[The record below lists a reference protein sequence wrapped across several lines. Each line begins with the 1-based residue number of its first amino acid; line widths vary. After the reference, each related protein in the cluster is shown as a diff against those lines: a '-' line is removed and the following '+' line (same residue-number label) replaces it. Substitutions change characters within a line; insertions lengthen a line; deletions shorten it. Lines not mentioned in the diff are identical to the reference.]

1 MNKHITCLLPLCLTA
16 CQTTHVS
23 SQPDALSFVDQLLGD
38 QLIKIKI
45 EQKSLALASGLNFQ
59 PLLTKKPIIEQ
70 KAQLNA
76 SVKHTP
82 VQKTLMAPPK
92 TTTSLT
98 PTLQNIR
105 YTGVADHLPAL
116 VSKTG
121 NRQTLDTALAAIIPP
136 GWATEKSSRLKSGF
150 KNLVSWTAGDQWPH
164 TLSKLARENKLQMNI
179 QWASR
184 KVLIDLAD
192 SQEVTKPAV
201 VNPWALPKLSATPA
215 AADKPVAPD
224 KSKPASFLAPQVSAP
239 KAPLPSTLV
248 KKLWR
253 AETGTTLKDAIF
265 TWAGE
270 TTCDAN
276 PDKKWT
282 VAWVT
287 TTNYRIDAPLQFSGT
302 WRDALNQVFTLY
314 LKASVPLYAGTNSS
328 QCVLKVDDKPV
339 VDDKTAR

>member
-59 PLLTKKPIIEQ
+59 PLATKKPVIEQ

-76 SVKHTP
+76 SVKHPP
-82 VQKTLMAPPK
+82 VQKALLAPPK
-92 TTTSLT
+92 ITASLA
-98 PTLQNIR
+98 PNRQNVS
-105 YTGVADHLPAL
+105 YTGVADSLPAL
-116 VSKTG
+116 VSKSG
-121 NRQTLDTALAAIIPP
+121 NRQTLDTALAVIIPS
-136 GWATEKSSRLKSGF
+136 GWTTEKSSRLKSGF
-150 KNLVSWTAGDQWPH
+150 KSLVSWTAGDQWPH
-164 TLSKLARENKLQMNI
+164 TLSKLAQENKLQVKI

-184 KVLIDLAD
+184 QVLIDLAD

-201 VNPWALPKLSATPA
+201 LNPWAQPKLSAAPA
-215 AADKPVAPD
+215 TAGKSPVPD
-224 KSKPASFLAPQVSAP
+224 KSKPAPFSAQQASVSKASLPPQP
-239 KAPLPSTLV
+239 V

-265 TWAGE
+265 TWAAE
-270 TTCDAN
+270 TTCDAS

-314 LKASVPLYAGTNSS
+314 LKASVPLYAGTNSA